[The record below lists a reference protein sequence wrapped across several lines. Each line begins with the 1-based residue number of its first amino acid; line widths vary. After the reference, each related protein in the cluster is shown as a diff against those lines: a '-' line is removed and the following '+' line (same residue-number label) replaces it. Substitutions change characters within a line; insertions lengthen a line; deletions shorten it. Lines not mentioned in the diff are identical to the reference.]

1 MVLPTS
7 WISWSDLNGRKQDV
21 IEEEAEEPVRKRKK
35 MAPSDG
41 PRDAQDDKVG
51 ALGKTI
57 HEQGLV
63 IAALKKELNEQ
74 ERTIAMIVAMLYALM
89 QHGRERA

>member
-1 MVLPTS
+1 VE
-7 WISWSDLNGRKQDV
+7 RKNKQAEQEL

-41 PRDAQDDKVG
+41 PRDAQDDKAG
-51 ALGKTI
+51 ALGKRI
-57 HEQGLV
+57 HKQELV
-63 IAALKKELNEQ
+63 IAALKKGLNEQ